1 MLLAVEAERLR
12 EREEALGE
20 VARGPRDELQGA
32 LVDGD
37 PRRHA
42 RDVAPAFGPH
52 ASGTALKKKLEPMTK
67 VMLQAMAVACIT
79 YSLQCPCLLPTGS
92 LANQAQ

>member
-12 EREEALGE
+12 EREEALDE

-42 RDVAPAFGPH
+42 GEAG
-52 ASGTALKKKLEPMTK
+52 GELALGG
-67 VMLQAMAVACIT
+67 Q
-79 YSLQCPCLLPTGS
+79 
-92 LANQAQ
+92 